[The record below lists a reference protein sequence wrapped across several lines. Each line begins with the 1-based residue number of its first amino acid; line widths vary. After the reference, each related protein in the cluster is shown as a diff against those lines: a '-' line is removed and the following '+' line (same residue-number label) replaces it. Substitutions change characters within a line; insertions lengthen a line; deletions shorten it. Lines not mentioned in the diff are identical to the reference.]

1 MNVQLSDLRFNRT
14 ARLSYE
20 SSSLLC
26 EVARVS
32 RVVLSFARR
41 KINCEIISPRKSSF
55 DFCQQLVVWHTACVV
70 LMENNFP
77 PLSFASTT
85 LTTFTYSAFLL
96 FTSRKI
102 HGFNHW
108 KAFFFRLLLCPLR
121 KKNFGNHFPGN
132 FSRCQ
137 LHSLIITRTHL
148 QIYTDFPRF
157 SFSLFALLIKTL
169 YFFFFLFLLYFFAHT
184 HPPLFSASFRIGR
197 RIFI

>member
-108 KAFFFRLLLCPLR
+108 KAFFFV
-121 KKNFGNHFPGN
+121 
-132 FSRCQ
+132 
-137 LHSLIITRTHL
+137 
-148 QIYTDFPRF
+148 
-157 SFSLFALLIKTL
+157 
-169 YFFFFLFLLYFFAHT
+169 FFFVLCERKISEIIFREISLAANSTRLSSLGLTYKFILIFLAFPFLCLPY
-184 HPPLFSASFRIGR
+184 L
-197 RIFI
+197 